1 MTTPVLPSRWYP
13 TGKQEGILENEPSL
27 SPSGHSRRSRSSKEP
42 WMRPAQS
49 RAKINDKV
57 SWDGLQQ
64 SFRAYKKTLYGHLI
78 QVNAGYLIN
87 PQFLKQYETNQGQL
101 FLQTHAFWNQYQ
113 IPFAQAKADCSYLY
127 GILLST
133 CKGFESAILN
143 DTSPT
148 FDGISAWIQFLRN
161 YDNNGYREAKLNQL
175 DN

>member
-13 TGKQEGILENEPSL
+13 TGKQEGLLENEPSL

-42 WMRPAQS
+42 WLRPARH

-87 PQFLKQYETNQGQL
+87 SRFLKQYETNQGQL
-101 FLQTHAFWNQYQ
+101 FLQTHAFRTQYQ
-113 IPFAQAKADCSYLY
+113 ISFAQAKADC
-127 GILLST
+127 
-133 CKGFESAILN
+133 
-143 DTSPT
+143 
-148 FDGISAWIQFLRN
+148 
-161 YDNNGYREAKLNQL
+161 
-175 DN
+175 